1 MKILIT
7 AGPTREHLD
16 PIRFISNRSTGKMGF
31 AIAQAA
37 AERGH
42 TVTLIAGP
50 VSLPTPAGVTR
61 VDVTSACEMLEAVQF
76 HLPKQDA
83 LVMSAA
89 VADWRPAQQAA
100 AKLKKR
106 EMEPVIR
113 LVPNPD
119 ILKTILPE
127 KGKRLFVGFAA
138 ETGDPTAEAQ
148 RKLEA
153 KGLDMIVA
161 NDVTAEGAGF
171 AVDTNRVTFFTANG
185 QPQVLPLQSKLEV
198 GRAIIAWLENQRP
211 EV

>member
-31 AIAQAA
+31 AVAQVA

-50 VSLPTPAGVTR
+50 VSLATPPGVTR
-61 VDVTSACEMLEAVQF
+61 VDVTSACEMLEAVQR

-89 VADWRPAQQAA
+89 VADWRPAQQAE

-106 EMEPVIR
+106 DMEPVIR

-127 KGKRLFVGFAA
+127 KGNRLFVGFAA

-148 RKLEA
+148 RKLTA

-171 AVDTNRVTFFTANG
+171 AVDTNCVTFFTANG
-185 QPQVLPLQSKLEV
+185 QPQVLPLQSKLDV
-198 GRAIIAWLENQRP
+198 GRAIIAWLENQ
-211 EV
+211 

>member
-1 MKILIT
+1 MNILIT

-31 AIAQAA
+31 AVAQAA

-50 VSLPTPAGVTR
+50 VSLATPPGVKR
-61 VDVTSACEMLEAVQF
+61 IDVTSACEMLEAVQRA
-76 HLPKQDA
+76 LPKQDA

-89 VADWRPAQQAA
+89 VADWRPAKKAS

-106 EMEPVIR
+106 EMEPVIN

-119 ILKTILPE
+119 ILKTILPT

-171 AVDTNRVTFFTANG
+171 AVDTNRVTFFTVNG
-185 QPQVLPLQSKLEV
+185 QQQVLPLQSKLDV
-198 GRAIIAWLENQRP
+198 GRAIIAWLEGQ
-211 EV
+211 